1 MPDLTRVVVVGT
13 SGSGKTTFARHLAE
27 SIDSPHVEL
36 DALHWGPNWT
46 VRADFLERTR
56 DAAAEPAWVIDGN
69 YEVVRDIVWSRATAI
84 VWLSFS
90 FGLTFTRAVRRTAQR
105 VITGERLWWGNRE
118 TLRNAVFARDAIP
131 WWVIRTHRKR
141 RQEMPKLMQ
150 QREYA
155 HIEFIVL
162 NTPAQA
168 TAFLT
173 TTRTEPCSTRL
184 S

>member
-13 SGSGKTTFARHLAE
+13 SASGKTTFARDLAATVRA
-27 SIDSPHVEL
+27 PHVEL

-46 VRADFLERTR
+46 VRTDFLERTR
-56 DAAAEPAWVIDGN
+56 AAAAQPAWVVDGN
-69 YEVVRDIVWSRATAI
+69 YVLVRDILWARATVI
-84 VWLSFS
+84 VWLNYSFA
-90 FGLTFTRAVRRTAQR
+90 LTFSRAVRRTAR
-105 VITGERLWWGNRE
+105 RITTGERLWWGNRE
-118 TLRNAVFARDAIP
+118 TLRNAVFSRDAIP

-141 RQEMPKLMQ
+141 RREMPVLMQ

-162 NTPAQA
+162 STPQQA
-168 TAFLT
+168 AAFLALL
-173 TTRTEPCSTRL
+173 RSTCPR